1 MNVDMETIKLL
12 INVATF
18 SMTKKIEAMEN
29 NFQTKLG
36 EQESNHK
43 MEIERLE
50 TQNKTLFKMV
60 EQLTETNARNEMSR
74 QDTCRDILATKVYQ
88 QDSIINDIIKT
99 QQNVIEKTI
108 YYDNAID
115 RLGNQR
121 INNINTYTEWNKTT
135 GFNCKINSKAIK
147 FYDFITEYGNPHSY
161 CEYKNIHS
169 APMYNKNND
178 LFGRQNS
185 IIYYVDPILLRSLN
199 VFYNLK
205 TLMYSP
211 KHTCHGKLYINGFT
225 DTDTNITPREHIFH
239 YKLTPLFTVETL
251 YIPLSS
257 FNFWNSNLHKET
269 YTNFFKNTFP
279 NLKTIYISVCNYTT
293 LQEFPGSMIK
303 YKNYTKDAFMQSSI
317 EYGLNYMIEHTNIE
331 KIVFTF
337 YAENPFHYE
346 IPLPQLPDDICDYLK
361 NIVSKNTTRQI
372 ILEIKNTITVEEIKN
387 NIDNLI

>member
-1 MNVDMETIKLL
+1 MNVDMETVKLL
-12 INVATF
+12 INVASF

-29 NFQTKLG
+29 KFQTKLG
-36 EQESNHK
+36 QQESNHK

-74 QDTCRDILATKVYQ
+74 QDTCRNILATKVYQ
-88 QDSIINDIIKT
+88 QDSIINYIIKT

-115 RLGNQR
+115 RLGNDR
-121 INNINTYTEWNKTT
+121 FNIPDIHNTLECVYT
-135 GFNCKINSKAIK
+135 GLSCKINSNAIN
-147 FYDFITEYGNPHSY
+147 FYKFITEYGNPYPY
-161 CEYKNIHS
+161 CKYKNIHS
-169 APMYNKNND
+169 APVYEQND
-178 LFGRQNS
+178 LFGHPTAS
-185 IIYYVDPILLRSLN
+185 IYCVDPILLMSLN

-205 TLMYSP
+205 TLMYYP
-211 KHTCHGKLYINGFT
+211 KRTCYGKLYINGF
-225 DTDTNITPREHIFH
+225 TDTNITPREHIFH
-239 YKLTPLFTVETL
+239 YKLTPLFTVENL

-257 FNFWNSNLHKET
+257 FKFWDPNVHKET

-293 LQEFPGSMIK
+293 ELITQCYTGSQFK

-331 KIVFTF
+331 KIVFTS
-337 YAENPFHYE
+337 YMCGPYHIE
-346 IPLPQLPDDICDYLK
+346 IPQLPDDICEYLT

-372 ILEIKNTITVEEIKN
+372 ILEIKNTITAEEFKKQH
-387 NIDNLI
+387 